1 MTKPRRVLP
10 TQPEPAAPE
19 PAAPAPA
26 GAGPGRGPRA
36 RAVTADPRPATPAAP
51 PARGRHPAADRQSE
65 AAGPEADTLRTLR
78 ELSFLHEF
86 AQLATQ
92 ARDWDELMQTVVD
105 RTREALH
112 VEVCTFYLL
121 DHATDRLTLAATNG
135 LGREHI
141 GRVSL
146 ALGEGITGAAAAIRR
161 PIEVPDVRL
170 DARFK
175 YLRGFDLAGLT
186 SMLSVPLTWNDL
198 VVGVLNVQTVETRRF
213 TQREINL
220 LVTIAALLAGIV
232 EKGRLQREQERQ
244 LEQLQ
249 HLDEAR
255 AELLSLVTHELRTP
269 LSVVRAYVDLLAD
282 AVDGIGEAPAR
293 VSAEDWRNAAIDQI
307 TRLDRLVDSILVS
320 VRGEGLAALARSPFD
335 VGAAVGETIEL
346 LRPLLR
352 NHRLRW
358 EPPDEPLVGIGDEP
372 RFRQVVEL
380 LLENE
385 AKYAPRGW
393 GVSVGAWRQAG
404 EIRTYV
410 TDDGPGVPVE
420 EWEAVFEAFVRKA
433 RQRGR
438 GSGIGLY
445 AARRLVDA
453 MGGRVWVEGN
463 GYGGSRFIVALPT
476 AGER

>member
-1 MTKPRRVLP
+1 MPMP
-10 TQPEPAAPE
+10 
-19 PAAPAPA
+19 
-26 GAGPGRGPRA
+26 
-36 RAVTADPRPATPAAP
+36 DPRPVPLTRAKRVRAAVP
-51 PARGRHPAADRQSE
+51 PLTAEDRVERLAAE
-65 AAGPEADTLRTLR
+65 AAFVTPETDTLRTLR

-112 VEVCTFYLL
+112 VEVCSFYLL

-135 LGREHI
+135 LDQEHV
-141 GRVSL
+141 GKVSL
-146 ALGEGITGAAAAIRR
+146 ALGEGVTGAAASARR

-170 DARFK
+170 DPRFM

-213 TQREINL
+213 TPREITL
-220 LVTIAALLAGIV
+220 LGTIAALLAGIV
-232 EKGRLQREQERQ
+232 EKGHLQREQERQ
-244 LEQLQ
+244 LETLQ
-249 HLDEAR
+249 QLDEAR

-269 LSVVRAYVDLLAD
+269 LSVVRAYIDLLAD
-282 AVDGIGEAPAR
+282 AAGGISEAPEP
-293 VSAEDWRNAAIDQI
+293 SSTEDWRNAAVDQI

-320 VRGEGLAALARSPFD
+320 VRGEGLVALARSPLD
-335 VGAAVGETIEL
+335 VGGAAGETVEL

-352 NHRLRW
+352 NHVLRW
-358 EPPDEPLVGIGDEP
+358 EQADEPLIGVGDEA
-372 RFRQVVEL
+372 RFRQVIEL

-385 AKYAPRGW
+385 AKYAPRGA

-404 EIRTYV
+404 EIRVYV
-410 TDDGPGVPVE
+410 TDEGPGIPVE
-420 EWEAVFEAFVRKA
+420 EWETVFEAFVRKA
-433 RQRGR
+433 RRRGR

-445 AARRLVDA
+445 AARRLLEA
-453 MGGRVWVEGN
+453 MGGRVWIEGN
-463 GYGGSRFIVALPT
+463 GYGGSRFVVALP
-476 AGER
+476 AADGR

>member
-1 MTKPRRVLP
+1 MVAPDAAERSP
-10 TQPEPAAPE
+10 AQPVAAE
-19 PAAPAPA
+19 RAPSK
-26 GAGPGRGPRA
+26 
-36 RAVTADPRPATPAAP
+36 PATTEPNVVGAVELLAP
-51 PARGRHPAADRQSE
+51 DP
-65 AAGPEADTLRTLR
+65 DTLRSLR
-78 ELSFLHEF
+78 ELAFLHEF

-92 ARDWDELMQTVVD
+92 ARNWDELMRTVVD

-112 VEVCTFYLL
+112 VEVCSFYLL
-121 DHATDRLTLAATNG
+121 DHGTDRLTLAATNG
-135 LGREHI
+135 LDQEHV
-141 GRVSL
+141 GKVSL
-146 ALGEGITGAAAAIRR
+146 AIGEGITGGAAAVRQ

-170 DARFK
+170 DPRFK

-198 VVGVLNVQTVETRRF
+198 VVGVLNVQTVATRRF
-213 TQREINL
+213 TPREVNF

-232 EKGRLQREQERQ
+232 EKGRLQREQEHQ

-255 AELLSLVTHELRTP
+255 AEILSLVTHELRTP

-282 AVDGIGEAPAR
+282 AAAGIGETPAR
-293 VSAEDWRNAAIDQI
+293 ASTDDWRNAAIDQI

-320 VRGEGLAALARSPFD
+320 VRGEGLVALARLPFD
-335 VGAAVGETIEL
+335 VGGAVGETIEL

-358 EPPDEPLVGIGDEP
+358 EHADEALVGLGDEP
-372 RFRQVVEL
+372 RLRQVMEL

-393 GVSVGAWRQAG
+393 GVSVGVWRQAG
-404 EIRTYV
+404 EVRVYV
-410 TDDGPGVPVE
+410 TDDGPGVPRE
-420 EWEAVFEAFVRKA
+420 EWETVFEAFVRKA
-433 RQRGR
+433 PRRGR

-453 MGGRVWVEGN
+453 MGGRVWIEGN
-463 GYGGSRFIVALPT
+463 GYGGSRFVVALPE
-476 AGER
+476 ASGSPASGVEVSAQ

>member
-1 MTKPRRVLP
+1 MAKSRRNPSPLP
-10 TQPEPAAPE
+10 SAPELSGASATPSPAPDLSGASATPSPEPDL
-19 PAAPAPA
+19 
-26 GAGPGRGPRA
+26 A
-36 RAVTADPRPATPAAP
+36 RTTEV
-51 PARGRHPAADRQSE
+51 
-65 AAGPEADTLRTLR
+65 DTRRTLR
-78 ELSFLHEF
+78 ELAFLHEF

-112 VEVCTFYLL
+112 VEVCSFYLL

-135 LGREHI
+135 LDQEHV

-146 ALGEGITGAAAAIRR
+146 ALGEGITGAAAALRR

-170 DARFK
+170 DPRFK

-186 SMLSVPLTWNDL
+186 SMLSVPLTWNDII
-198 VVGVLNVQTVETRRF
+198 VGVLNVQTVATRRY
-213 TQREINL
+213 TQREITL
-220 LVTIAALLAGIV
+220 MVTIAALLAGIV
-232 EKGRLQREQERQ
+232 EKGHLQREQERQ
-244 LEQLQ
+244 LETLQ
-249 HLDEAR
+249 QLDEAR

-269 LSVVRAYVDLLAD
+269 LSVVRAYIDLLAD
-282 AVDGIGEAPAR
+282 AAAGISEAPAR
-293 VSAEDWRNAAIDQI
+293 ASADDWRNAAIDQI

-320 VRGEGLAALARSPFD
+320 VRGEGLTALARTPFD
-335 VGAAVGETIEL
+335 VSGAVGETIDL

-358 EPPDEPLVGIGDEP
+358 EHAGEALVGIGDEP
-372 RFRQVVEL
+372 RFRQVMEL
-380 LLENE
+380 LLENA

-393 GVSVGAWRQAG
+393 GVSVGAWRQVG
-404 EIRTYV
+404 EVRVYV
-410 TDDGPGVPVE
+410 TDDGPGIPVE
-420 EWEAVFEAFVRKA
+420 EWETVFEAFVRKA

-453 MGGRVWVEGN
+453 MGGRVWIEGN
-463 GYGGSRFIVALPT
+463 GYGGSRFVVALP
-476 AGER
+476 AASER

>member
-1 MTKPRRVLP
+1 MG
-10 TQPEPAAPE
+10 AP
-19 PAAPAPA
+19 P
-26 GAGPGRGPRA
+26 
-36 RAVTADPRPATPAAP
+36 VAAP
-51 PARGRHPAADRQSE
+51 PEAEQPAV
-65 AAGPEADTLRTLR
+65 EADTRRTLR
-78 ELSFLHEF
+78 ELAFLHEF

-105 RTREALH
+105 RTRDALH
-112 VEVCTFYLL
+112 VEVSSFYLL
-121 DHATDRLTLAATNG
+121 DHATNRLTLAATNG
-135 LGREHI
+135 LDQDHV

-146 ALGEGITGAAAAIRR
+146 ALGEGITGAAAGLRR

-198 VVGVLNVQTVETRRF
+198 VVGVLNVQTVESRRF
-213 TQREINL
+213 TQREITL
-220 LVTIAALLAGIV
+220 MVTIAALLAGIV
-232 EKGRLQREQERQ
+232 EKGHLQREQERQ
-244 LEQLQ
+244 LATLQ
-249 HLDEAR
+249 QLDEAR

-282 AVDGIGEAPAR
+282 AAGGISEAPAR
-293 VSAEDWRNAAIDQI
+293 ASADDWRNAAIDQI

-320 VRGEGLAALARSPFD
+320 VRGEGLVALARAPFD
-335 VGAAVGETIEL
+335 VAGAAGETIDL

-358 EPPDEPLVGIGDEP
+358 EHADEPLVGIGDEP
-372 RFRQVVEL
+372 RFRQVMEL
-380 LLENE
+380 LLENA

-393 GVSVGAWRQAG
+393 GVSIGAWRQVG
-404 EIRTYV
+404 EVRVYV
-410 TDDGPGVPVE
+410 TDDGPGIPIE
-420 EWEAVFEAFVRKA
+420 EWETVFEAFVRKV

-445 AARRLVDA
+445 AARRLMDA
-453 MGGRVWVEGN
+453 MGGRVWIEGN
-463 GYGGSRFIVALPT
+463 GYGGSRFVVALPA

>member
-1 MTKPRRVLP
+1 MSGPRRIQ
-10 TQPEPAAPE
+10 T
-19 PAAPAPA
+19 
-26 GAGPGRGPRA
+26 PRS
-36 RAVTADPRPATPAAP
+36 AVVRP
-51 PARGRHPAADRQSE
+51 PAKPITAEDRAARLAAE
-65 AAGPEADTLRTLR
+65 AEMLTPETDTLRTLR

-86 AQLATQ
+86 AQLATH
-92 ARDWDELMQTVVD
+92 ARDWDELMRTLVD

-112 VEVCTFYLL
+112 VEVCSFYLL

-135 LGREHI
+135 LDQEHV
-141 GRVSL
+141 GKVSL
-146 ALGEGITGAAAAIRR
+146 AMGEGVTGAAASALR

-170 DARFK
+170 DPRFK

-198 VVGVLNVQTVETRRF
+198 VVGVLNVQTVATRRF
-213 TQREINL
+213 TPREVNF

-232 EKGRLQREQERQ
+232 EKGRLQVEHERQ

-282 AVDGIGEAPAR
+282 AAGGISDAPAR
-293 VSAEDWRNAAIDQI
+293 ASADDWRNAAIDQI

-320 VRGEGLAALARSPFD
+320 VHGEGLAALARTPFD
-335 VGAAVGETIEL
+335 VGVAVAETIDV

-352 NHRLRW
+352 NHSLRW
-358 EPPDEPLVGIGDEP
+358 EYPEVPLVGLGDEP
-372 RFRQVVEL
+372 RFRQVMEL
-380 LLENE
+380 MLENE
-385 AKYAPRGW
+385 AKYAPRGH

-404 EIRTYV
+404 EIRVYV
-410 TDDGPGVPVE
+410 TDDGPGVPIE
-420 EWEAVFEAFVRKA
+420 EWETVFEAFVRKA
-433 RQRGR
+433 RRRGR

-445 AARRLVDA
+445 AARRLTGA
-453 MGGRVWVEGN
+453 MGGRVWIEGN
-463 GYGGSRFIVALPT
+463 GYGGSRFVVALPADGQT
-476 AGER
+476 

>member
-1 MTKPRRVLP
+1 MTD
-10 TQPEPAAPE
+10 PEHVQRTS
-19 PAAPAPA
+19 AAPALPPPGDA
-26 GAGPGRGPRA
+26 IVGHEGAARPGPVAPG
-36 RAVTADPRPATPAAP
+36 ADHLVSTV
-51 PARGRHPAADRQSE
+51 
-65 AAGPEADTLRTLR
+65 PETDVLRSLR

-112 VEVCTFYLL
+112 VEVCSFYLL

-135 LGREHI
+135 LDQEHV

-146 ALGEGITGAAAAIRR
+146 ALGEGITGAAAAARR

-198 VVGVLNVQTVETRRF
+198 VVGVLNVQTVATRRF
-213 TQREINL
+213 TPREVNFM
-220 LVTIAALLAGIV
+220 VTIAALLAGIV
-232 EKGRLQREQERQ
+232 EKGRLQREQEHQ
-244 LEQLQ
+244 LGQLQ
-249 HLDEAR
+249 QLDEAR
-255 AELLSLVTHELRTP
+255 AEILSLVTHELRTP

-282 AVDGIGEAPAR
+282 AAAGIGETPAR
-293 VSAEDWRNAAIDQI
+293 ASADDWRNAAIDQI

-320 VRGEGLAALARSPFD
+320 VHGEGLAALARQPFD
-335 VGAAVGETIEL
+335 VGGAVGETVDL

-358 EPPDEPLVGIGDEP
+358 EHAEEPMVGIGDEA
-372 RFRQVVEL
+372 RFRQVLEL

-393 GVSVGAWRQAG
+393 GVSVGLWRQVG
-404 EIRTYV
+404 EIRVYI
-410 TDDGPGVPVE
+410 TDDGPGVPQE
-420 EWEAVFEAFVRKA
+420 EWETVFEAFVRKT

-445 AARRLVDA
+445 AARRLMDA
-453 MGGRVWVEGN
+453 MGGRVWIEGN
-463 GYGGSRFIVALPT
+463 GYGGSRFVVGLP
-476 AGER
+476 AAADG

>member
-1 MTKPRRVLP
+1 VPGNPTEPGSPGDGAAPLFARQSDAMPEPRPTPSPRSPVVRRPRRPGSGEEQTALRTAEAELP
-10 TQPEPAAPE
+10 TPETD
-19 PAAPAPA
+19 
-26 GAGPGRGPRA
+26 
-36 RAVTADPRPATPAAP
+36 V
-51 PARGRHPAADRQSE
+51 
-65 AAGPEADTLRTLR
+65 LRTLR
-78 ELSFLHEF
+78 ELAFLHEF

-112 VEVCTFYLL
+112 VEVCSFYLL
-121 DHATDRLTLAATNG
+121 DPATDRLTLAATNG
-135 LGREHI
+135 LDQEHV

-146 ALGEGITGAAAAIRR
+146 ALGEGVTGAAAASLR

-170 DARFK
+170 DPRFK

-186 SMLSVPLTWNDL
+186 SMLSMPLTWNDI
-198 VVGVLNVQTVETRRF
+198 VVGVINVQTVETRRF
-213 TQREINL
+213 TAREVTL
-220 LVTIAALLAGIV
+220 LGTIAALLAGIV

-249 HLDEAR
+249 HLDEGR

-282 AVDGIGEAPAR
+282 IAAGISEAPAR
-293 VSAEDWRNAAIDQI
+293 ASAEEWRNAAVDQI

-320 VRGEGLAALARSPFD
+320 VRGEGLVALARTPFD
-335 VGAAVGETIEL
+335 VGGAVGETIDV

-358 EPPDEPLVGIGDEP
+358 EHADEPLVGVGDEP
-372 RFRQVVEL
+372 RFRQVMEL

-385 AKYAPRGW
+385 AKYAPRGG
-393 GVSVGAWRQAG
+393 GVSVGSWHQAG
-404 EIRTYV
+404 EIRVYV
-410 TDDGPGVPVE
+410 TDDGPGIPVD
-420 EWEAVFEAFVRKA
+420 EWESVFEAFVRKA
-433 RQRGR
+433 GQRGR

-453 MGGRVWVEGN
+453 MGGRAWIEGN
-463 GYGGSRFIVALPT
+463 GYGGSRLVVALPA
-476 AGER
+476 AGDV

>member
-1 MTKPRRVLP
+1 MTASPRPV
-10 TQPEPAAPE
+10 PEPA
-19 PAAPAPA
+19 PAASETASSEPVPNSVD
-26 GAGPGRGPRA
+26 
-36 RAVTADPRPATPAAP
+36 AVDLPSPDP
-51 PARGRHPAADRQSE
+51 
-65 AAGPEADTLRTLR
+65 DTLRSLR
-78 ELSFLHEF
+78 ELAFLHEF

-92 ARDWDELMQTVVD
+92 ARDWDELMRTVVD

-112 VEVCTFYLL
+112 VEVCSFYLL
-121 DHATDRLTLAATNG
+121 DHVTDRLTLAATNG
-135 LGREHI
+135 LDQEHV
-141 GRVSL
+141 GKVSL
-146 ALGEGITGAAAAIRR
+146 AIGEGITGAAAAARR

-170 DARFK
+170 DPRFK

-198 VVGVLNVQTVETRRF
+198 VVGVLNVQTVATRRF
-213 TQREINL
+213 TPREVNV

-232 EKGRLQREQERQ
+232 EKGRLQREQEHQ
-244 LEQLQ
+244 LGQLQ
-249 HLDEAR
+249 QLDEAR

-269 LSVVRAYVDLLAD
+269 LSVVRAYIDLLAD
-282 AVDGIGEAPAR
+282 AASGIAEPPAR
-293 VSAEDWRNAAIDQI
+293 ASTDDWRNAAIDQI

-320 VRGEGLAALARSPFD
+320 VRGEGLVALARLPFD
-335 VGAAVGETIEL
+335 VGGAVGETIEL

-358 EPPDEPLVGIGDEP
+358 EHADEPMIGLGDEP
-372 RFRQVVEL
+372 RFRQVMEL

-393 GVSVGAWRQAG
+393 GVSVGTWRQAG
-404 EIRTYV
+404 EIRVYV
-410 TDDGPGVPVE
+410 TDDGPGVPNE
-420 EWEAVFEAFVRKA
+420 EWETVFEAFVRKA

-453 MGGRVWVEGN
+453 MGGRVWIEGN
-463 GYGGSRFIVALPT
+463 GYGGSRFVVALPAADGST
-476 AGER
+476 ASGVEVSAQ

>member
-1 MTKPRRVLP
+1 MRSSAGRPP
-10 TQPEPAAPE
+10 PEPLPRAPE
-19 PAAPAPA
+19 PEI
-26 GAGPGRGPRA
+26 
-36 RAVTADPRPATPAAP
+36 PAAEVDK
-51 PARGRHPAADRQSE
+51 R
-65 AAGPEADTLRTLR
+65 RTLR
-78 ELSFLHEF
+78 ELAFLHEF

-112 VEVCTFYLL
+112 VEVCSFYLL
-121 DHATDRLTLAATNG
+121 DHATDRLSLAATNG
-135 LGREHI
+135 LDQEHV

-170 DARFK
+170 DSRFK

-232 EKGRLQREQERQ
+232 EKGHLQREQERQ
-244 LEQLQ
+244 LETLQ
-249 HLDEAR
+249 QLDEAR

-282 AVDGIGEAPAR
+282 AAGGISEAPAR
-293 VSAEDWRNAAIDQI
+293 ASADDWRNAAIDQI

-320 VRGEGLAALARSPFD
+320 VRGEGLTALSRTPFD
-335 VGAAVGETIEL
+335 VTGAVGETIDL

-352 NHRLRW
+352 NHALRW
-358 EPPDEPLVGIGDEP
+358 EHAEGPLGGIGDEP
-372 RFRQVVEL
+372 RFRQVMEL

-393 GVSVGAWRQAG
+393 GVSVGAWRQVG
-404 EIRTYV
+404 EVRVYV
-410 TDDGPGVPVE
+410 TDDGPGVPLE
-420 EWEAVFEAFVRKA
+420 EWETVFEAFVRKA

-445 AARRLVDA
+445 AARRLMEA
-453 MGGRVWVEGN
+453 MGGRVWIEGN
-463 GYGGSRFIVALPT
+463 GYGGSRFVVALPAT
-476 AGER
+476 GER

>member
-1 MTKPRRVLP
+1 MPRGGGRVP
-10 TQPEPAAPE
+10 PRQPAS
-19 PAAPAPA
+19 
-26 GAGPGRGPRA
+26 
-36 RAVTADPRPATPAAP
+36 
-51 PARGRHPAADRQSE
+51 PART
-65 AAGPEADTLRTLR
+65 GPLRSIR

-86 AQLATQ
+86 AQLATH
-92 ARDWDELMQTVVD
+92 ARDWDELMRTLVD

-112 VEVCTFYLL
+112 VEVCSFYLL

-135 LGREHI
+135 LNPDHVGK
-141 GRVSL
+141 VSL
-146 ALGEGITGAAAAIRR
+146 ATGEGITGAAAGARR

-170 DARFK
+170 DPRYK

-186 SMLSVPLTWNDL
+186 SMLSVPLTWNDI
-198 VVGVLNVQTVETRRF
+198 VVGVLNVQTVATRRF
-213 TQREINL
+213 TAREINF

-232 EKGRLQREQERQ
+232 EKGRLQREQEHQ

-249 HLDEAR
+249 QLDEAR

-282 AVDGIGEAPAR
+282 AALGIGETPAR
-293 VSAEDWRNAAIDQI
+293 ASTDDWRNAAIDQI
-307 TRLDRLVDSILVS
+307 ARLDRLVDSILVS
-320 VRGEGLAALARSPFD
+320 VRGEGLAVLARQPFD
-335 VGAAVGETIEL
+335 VGGAVGETIEL
-346 LRPLLR
+346 VRPLLR

-358 EPPDEPLVGIGDEP
+358 EPADEALIGLGDES
-372 RFRQVVEL
+372 RFRQVMEL

-393 GVSVGAWRQAG
+393 GVSVGLWRQAG

-410 TDDGPGVPVE
+410 TDDGPGIPE
-420 EWEAVFEAFVRKA
+420 AEWDTVFEAFVRKA

-445 AARRLVDA
+445 AARRLVSA
-453 MGGRVWVEGN
+453 MGGRVWIEGN
-463 GYGGSRFIVALPT
+463 GYGGSRFVVALP
-476 AGER
+476 AAEEAAASGVEERRR

>member
-1 MTKPRRVLP
+1 MTSPEHLP
-10 TQPEPAAPE
+10 LPGVEPSTAPGE
-19 PAAPAPA
+19 
-26 GAGPGRGPRA
+26 AGPGRPDGVR
-36 RAVTADPRPATPAAP
+36 DEPATPET
-51 PARGRHPAADRQSE
+51 DV
-65 AAGPEADTLRTLR
+65 LRSLR

-112 VEVCTFYLL
+112 VEVCSFYLL
-121 DHATDRLTLAATNG
+121 DHGTDRLTLAATNG
-135 LGREHI
+135 LDQEHV

-146 ALGEGITGAAAAIRR
+146 ALGEGITGAAAAARR

-198 VVGVLNVQTVETRRF
+198 VVGVLNVQTVATRRF
-213 TQREINL
+213 TPREVNF

-232 EKGRLQREQERQ
+232 EKGRLQREQEHQ

-249 HLDEAR
+249 QLDEAR
-255 AELLSLVTHELRTP
+255 AEILSLVTHELRTP

-282 AVDGIGEAPAR
+282 AAAGIGETPAR
-293 VSAEDWRNAAIDQI
+293 ASTDDWRNAAIDQI

-320 VRGEGLAALARSPFD
+320 VHGEGLVALARQPFD
-335 VGAAVGETIEL
+335 VGGTVGETVDL

-352 NHRLRW
+352 NHRLRF
-358 EPPDEPLVGIGDEP
+358 EPADVALVGLGDEA
-372 RFRQVVEL
+372 RFRQVLEL

-393 GVSVGAWRQAG
+393 GVSVGLWRQVG
-404 EIRTYV
+404 EIRVYI
-410 TDDGPGVPVE
+410 TDDGPGVPLE
-420 EWEAVFEAFVRKA
+420 EWETVFEVFVRKA

-445 AARRLVDA
+445 AARRLMDA
-453 MGGRVWVEGN
+453 MGGRVWIEGN
-463 GYGGSRFIVALPT
+463 GYGGSRFVVALPA
-476 AGER
+476 AGAG